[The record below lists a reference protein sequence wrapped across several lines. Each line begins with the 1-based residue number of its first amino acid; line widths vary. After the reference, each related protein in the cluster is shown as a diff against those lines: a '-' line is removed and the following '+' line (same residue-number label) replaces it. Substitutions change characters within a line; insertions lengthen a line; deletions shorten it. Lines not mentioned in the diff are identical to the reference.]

1 MKNEEEEVVH
11 LFSRRGEKIIKFQQQ
26 KAVLQPFKPVDV
38 YFSRLLIDE
47 FKEI

>member
-1 MKNEEEEVVH
+1 MKRKKWFIYLVGEEKK
-11 LFSRRGEKIIKFQQQ
+11 FKFQQQ